1 VSRKA
6 LIITDGTKTIE
17 SLAKP
22 IKQALA
28 GFSVDI
34 YSADKFAGND
44 LFPVDIFFLGA
55 QEPNPAS
62 FSYLEEMLAHINLA
76 SRKCAVFSTSQK
88 ALKYLGKIL
97 KDSEAAQGDTL
108 LSLDG
113 GYQESDINKW
123 VKGLLK

>member
-6 LIITDGTKTIE
+6 IIITDGAKSTE

-28 GFSVDI
+28 GFSVNI
-34 YSADKFAGND
+34 YAADKFAGND
-44 LFPVDIFFLGA
+44 LFPADIFFLGA
-55 QEPNPAS
+55 EKPNPPS
-62 FSYLEEMLAHINLA
+62 FSYVEEMLAHINLA

-88 ALKYLGKIL
+88 ALNYLGSIL

-113 GYQESDINKW
+113 GYQQADIDKW

>member
-1 VSRKA
+1 MSKKA
-6 LIITDGTKTIE
+6 IIITDGTKSIE

-28 GFSVDI
+28 GFSVNI
-34 YSADKFAGND
+34 YQADKFAGND
-44 LFPVDIFFLGA
+44 LFPADIFFLGA
-55 QEPNPAS
+55 ENPNPPS

-88 ALKYLGKIL
+88 ALKYLGDIL
-97 KDSEAAQGDTL
+97 KDSEAAQGETL

-113 GYQESDINKW
+113 DYQESDINKW